1 MDARVDKLIE
11 VVRKT
16 VIKLFPELAG
26 RYHLGCRASVTG
38 LAGGLQL
45 QPLTREG
52 SEDASAPAV
61 KCDPVPVKLKSGN
74 VVRMAFLYGD
84 PAEPVVFTRATAA
97 VGTMAGGKVDVENYG
112 VKDCLVAEHL
122 RDHFRL
128 ATLTAPVD
136 EQGNPLPGATTS
148 PLTRIDFKAPL
159 KDGDKVVALPI
170 EEGERFIIV
179 ARLEG

>member
-11 VVRKT
+11 VVRKA

-26 RYHLGCRASVTG
+26 RYHLACRAKVTG
-38 LAGGLQL
+38 LTGGLEL

-52 SEDASAPAV
+52 NKDSTAPAV
-61 KCDPVPVKLKSGN
+61 RCNPLPVKLKGGN
-74 VVRMAFLYGD
+74 VVRLVFLYGD
-84 PAEPVVFTRATAA
+84 PAEPVVFTQATAA
-97 VGTMAGGKVDVENYG
+97 VGTMAGGQIDVENYG

-122 RDHFRL
+122 VEHFRL

-136 EQGNPLPGATTS
+136 EQGNPLPGAATS

-159 KDGDKVVALPI
+159 KDGDKVVALPV
-170 EEGERFIIV
+170 EEGERFIIIAKV
-179 ARLEG
+179 I